1 MVRLTRSPTTVM
13 DRPERVPDHAPAH
26 LQRPLAP
33 PIITVAGLTK
43 SFDDLTVID
52 DLTFAVQPGQ
62 ICGLIGPSGCGKT
75 TTVRLLL
82 GLLQPSSGSVSVLG
96 SDPTRFTSRQRGRI
110 GYTPQG
116 FFLYPTLTVIENARF
131 VAGLYGLGLF
141 RRRRRIREVLQFL
154 ELWDARHRLARDVS
168 GGMQRR
174 LELACA
180 MFHRPTLLFVDEP
193 TAGLDPVLR
202 VKVWNH
208 LRTLCD
214 QGATVFVTTQYIDEA
229 EYCDMVAILNRGR
242 LAAHGTPEELRLSA
256 MDGEEVEVETDRVT
270 RPVMVALLSLD
281 GVQSVQRA
289 GPDRVLLTVNEA
301 STTMPLITATLQR
314 HGVAVHAVHTRV
326 PSFEEV
332 FMRIVETHA

>member
-1 MVRLTRSPTTVM
+1 MVRLTRSSPAVVE
-13 DRPERVPDHAPAH
+13 RPERLPDHAPARV
-26 LQRPLAP
+26 QKPAAP
-33 PIITVAGLTK
+33 PIITVSGLTK
-43 SFDDLTVID
+43 SFDDATVID
-52 DLTFAVQPGQ
+52 GLSFEVTPGE

-82 GLLQPSSGSVSVLG
+82 GLLKPSSGSVSVFG
-96 SDPTRFTSRQRGRI
+96 WDPTQFSSRQRERI

-131 VAGLYGLGLF
+131 VAGLYGLGMF

-180 MFHRPTLLFVDEP
+180 MFHRPKLLFVDEP

-202 VKVWNH
+202 AKVWDH
-208 LRTLCD
+208 LRALCD

-229 EYCDMVAILNRGR
+229 EYCDTVAILNQGR
-242 LAAHGTPEELRLSA
+242 LAAHATPEELRRRAL
-256 MDGEEVEVETDRVT
+256 DGEEVEVQTDGVD
-270 RPVMVALLSLD
+270 RPTMVALLSLD

-289 GPDRVLLTVNEA
+289 GRGRLLLTVDEA
-301 STTMPLITATLQR
+301 STTMPLITAALQQR
-314 HGVAVHAVHTRV
+314 HIAVHAVQPRV

-332 FMRIVETHA
+332 FMKIVESHG